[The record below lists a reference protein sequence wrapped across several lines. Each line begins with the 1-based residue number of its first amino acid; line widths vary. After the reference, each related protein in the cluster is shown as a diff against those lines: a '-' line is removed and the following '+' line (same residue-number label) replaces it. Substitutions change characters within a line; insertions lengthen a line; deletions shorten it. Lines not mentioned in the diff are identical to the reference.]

1 MIDAFGER
9 GTFYRARPLL
19 FQARSRHVEV
29 GSKSRNKNLERWGL
43 HFSRALSICHSVW
56 GQHLEGL
63 VKARS
68 ALKCR
73 EAETSTY
80 FCQRRK
86 FPIGHRG
93 VPNESPPP
101 PPRPA
106 NGAAAD
112 SGRLTHV
119 SQSVSPSV
127 PPSAVRL
134 SVRRSVGPSA
144 SSAAKKEF
152 RFPWAARRQRRR
164 NFRGNSSE
172 EP

>member
-9 GTFYRARPLL
+9 ATFYRARPLL

-29 GSKSRNKNLERWGL
+29 VSNSRNINLERWGL
-43 HFSRALSICHSVW
+43 RLSRALSICHSVW

-80 FCQRRK
+80 FLPASQVSHRPQRRAE
-86 FPIGHRG
+86 R
-93 VPNESPPP
+93 VT
-101 PPRPA
+101 
-106 NGAAAD
+106 AAAAPPGQRCRRRFRTFD
-112 SGRLTHV
+112 AC
-119 SQSVSPSV
+119 QSVSPSV